1 MRDKGSCQLPAATD
15 SACTTAEIVHILC
28 ATGPHCD
35 PMDLGATIYAPIT
48 GLLSRGTKTAFEG
61 TSQLTISIFPGQTP
75 RWVVCRPD
83 WGRQMPWLIREREDL
98 CANRP
103 GLHVT
108 RIGGSRWS
116 GPTNS
121 EPRPFMR
128 TARRKEPDW
137 DRHARHRDHLCVPAV
152 VQLGDE
158 CLGRDHLCVDNYP
171 CDLRRRPTRDHLCVD
186 NRSVLM
192 PAACRA
198 STNLATCHGGFA
210 ETILPPR
217 SRKLPGAW
225 PDLND

>member
-1 MRDKGSCQLPAATD
+1 MTC
-15 SACTTAEIVHILC
+15 
-28 ATGPHCD
+28 
-35 PMDLGATIYAPIT
+35 
-48 GLLSRGTKTAFEG
+48 
-61 TSQLTISIFPGQTP
+61 
-75 RWVVCRPD
+75 
-83 WGRQMPWLIREREDL
+83 
-98 CANRP
+98 
-103 GLHVT
+103 
-108 RIGGSRWS
+108 IGDSRWS

-128 TARRKEPDW
+128 AARRGEPDW
-137 DRHARHRDHLCVPAV
+137 DRHANTATVYAYQLWFSSAANNLRRD
-152 VQLGDE
+152 Q
-158 CLGRDHLCVDNYP
+158 LCVDNYP

-186 NRSVLM
+186 NRSVLI